1 LAFSVLV
8 LVSSQHLVH
17 RFQCTRKMAMTS
29 LKQSA
34 VIETNLSLGK
44 PIRGKV
50 RDCYRLDVS
59 DEPHMLIVSTD
70 RVSAFDWVLPTPIPG
85 KGKVLT
91 AVSKFW
97 FDWLSERSPSVSH
110 HLVTTN
116 VDEMGLPSTVDLE
129 LLRGRSMLVKAAT
142 VIPFECVVR
151 GWLAGSGLLEY
162 QKAGTVCGISLPPDL
177 RPGDRL
183 PSSIF
188 TPATKATE
196 GHDENVSFRTMA
208 ESLGDAVASELRE
221 KSIAVYDAAVGLAV
235 EKGIILA
242 DTKFEWGH
250 DSDGKL
256 MLVDEVLT
264 PDSSRF
270 WPAELAC
277 KGEVPE
283 SFDKQFVRDWLASS
297 DWDRMSTPPPLPPEI
312 VDGTRQKYLD
322 VCQRLTGSLPC

>member
-1 LAFSVLV
+1 MAFSVLV
-8 LVSSQHLVH
+8 LVSSLHIVH
-17 RFQCTRKMAMTS
+17 RFQCLRKMAMNS
-29 LKQSA
+29 FNQSA
-34 VIETNLSLGK
+34 VVETNLPLGK

-162 QKAGTVCGISLPPDL
+162 QKAGAVCGVS
-177 RPGDRL
+177 DR
-183 PSSIF
+183 
-188 TPATKATE
+188 
-196 GHDENVSFRTMA
+196 
-208 ESLGDAVASELRE
+208 
-221 KSIAVYDAAVGLAV
+221 KSVV
-235 EKGIILA
+235 
-242 DTKFEWGH
+242 
-250 DSDGKL
+250 
-256 MLVDEVLT
+256 
-264 PDSSRF
+264 
-270 WPAELAC
+270 
-277 KGEVPE
+277 
-283 SFDKQFVRDWLASS
+283 
-297 DWDRMSTPPPLPPEI
+297 
-312 VDGTRQKYLD
+312 
-322 VCQRLTGSLPC
+322 